1 LPLAFG
7 RWKKGYLKTAAIG
20 FQVAFYGMDDGFA
33 FVEKMLFIGKQS
45 CHAALFWQQAQ
56 GRLQAVQ
63 Q

>member
-1 LPLAFG
+1 M
-7 RWKKGYLKTAAIG
+7 G

-56 GRLQAVQ
+56 GRL
-63 Q
+63 